1 MGQIWQQLWD
11 RIREVEGRALRG
23 RPRRGRATARPKGVP
38 PPARDLGG
46 LRLEVTWWP
55 L

>member
-23 RPRRGRATARPKGVP
+23 LRMKGAMDQAMMLVS
-38 PPARDLGG
+38 RNCK
-46 LRLEVTWWP
+46 
-55 L
+55 